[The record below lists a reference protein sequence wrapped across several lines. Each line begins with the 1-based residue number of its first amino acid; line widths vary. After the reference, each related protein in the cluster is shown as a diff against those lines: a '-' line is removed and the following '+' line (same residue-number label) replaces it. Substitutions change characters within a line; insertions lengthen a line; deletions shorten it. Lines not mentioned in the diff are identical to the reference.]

1 MPCNTGQVDA
11 RAVVELA
18 RSSATASAF
27 QQALLTELVRHIGAD
42 VGTVEIA
49 GAKAPAVQG
58 FRTDVVGDWHL
69 ARARHASELGPVLA
83 AARTGA
89 TVDADV
95 LGERRVQ
102 STRYFAEVVRPHGGR
117 DTLYALPA
125 WDGEP
130 TGCVLLGRCGPRGRF
145 RRRDLDR
152 VSTLLPTIALAS
164 MAVLKRARAAP
175 PLSRRESEIVD
186 LLRRGF
192 RSKDI
197 AGTLGSSPN
206 TVRNQIWRLMARLGV
221 ATRAELIAV
230 CRSDDG

>member
-1 MPCNTGQVDA
+1 MDA
-11 RAVVELA
+11 GVIVELE
-18 RSSATASAF
+18 RSSATAGAF
-27 QQALLTELVRHIGAD
+27 QQGLLMELMRHIGAD

-49 GAKAPAVQG
+49 GTAAPAMHG
-58 FRTDVVGDWHL
+58 FRPDVARDWHL
-69 ARARHASELGPVLA
+69 ARARHARELGPVLA

-89 TVDADV
+89 SVDADV

-102 STRYFAEVVRPHGGR
+102 STRYFAEIVRPHGGR
-117 DTLYALPA
+117 DTLYALPT

-145 RRRDLDR
+145 RRRDLDA
-152 VSTLLPTIALAS
+152 VNALLPTIGLAS
-164 MAVLKRARAAP
+164 VGVMKRARRRAAS
-175 PLSRRESEIVD
+175 PLSRRESQIVD

-197 AGTLGSSPN
+197 AGALGSSPN
-206 TVRNQIWRLMARLGV
+206 TVRNQIWRLMGRLGV

-230 CRSDDG
+230 CGSDDA